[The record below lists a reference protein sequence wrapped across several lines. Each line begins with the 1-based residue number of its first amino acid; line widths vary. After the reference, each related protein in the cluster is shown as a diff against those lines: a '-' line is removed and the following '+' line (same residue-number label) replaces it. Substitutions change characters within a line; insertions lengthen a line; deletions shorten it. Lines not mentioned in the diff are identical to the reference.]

1 MVKRPVQIP
10 PRAPL
15 TPKQIDAARYIGSP
29 EHKVKRWWGG
39 MPEAYVDTDGVAQ
52 RPGKQ
57 LTTICP
63 LITEAERDIATH
75 WVQQALREGLLR
87 YFEGDKE
94 FPKRLW
100 YRDPRDGQ
108 VWTGFCVNSVLG
120 QYKGWPIDEGERVE
134 IFG

>member
-1 MVKRPVQIP
+1 MVKRPAQLA

-15 TPKQIDAARYIGSP
+15 SPEQIQSARYIGSP
-29 EHKVKRWWGG
+29 EHKVERWWGG
-39 MPEAYVDTDGVAQ
+39 LPEVHVDIDGVAR

-63 LITEAERDIATH
+63 LVSDAERDMATG
-75 WVQQALREGLLR
+75 WVQQALITGQLR
-87 YFEGDKE
+87 YYEGDKV

-100 YRDPRDGQ
+100 YRDSYGQ

-120 QYKGWPIDEGERVE
+120 QYKGWPVDEEDRVE